1 MKKLRNILG
10 STLTV
15 ALLGSIM
22 AGCAD
27 NNAANNTQNG
37 KENNVPAS
45 QQTTATVEVQPSQ
58 QTTGT
63 ETTNVSYKDG
73 SYTATGSY
81 GTPGGVEDLKVTV
94 TLKDGKITEASFAGT
109 PKGPISKKLQDKFN
123 EGFKEMVVGKP
134 VNGLAL
140 GVVNG
145 SSLTPKG
152 FMDALEKI
160 KSEAAKA

>member
-15 ALLGSIM
+15 ALLGSMM

-27 NNAANNTQNG
+27 NNAANNAQNG
-37 KENNVPAS
+37 KENGTPAS
-45 QQTTATVEVQPSQ
+45 QQTT
-58 QTTGT
+58 GT
-63 ETTNVSYKDG
+63 DTTNVSYKDG
-73 SYTATGSY
+73 SYTAAGSY
-81 GTPGGVEDLKVTV
+81 NTPGGVEDLKVTV
-94 TLKDGKITEASFAGT
+94 VLKDGKITDASFAGT

-134 VNGLAL
+134 VNSLAL

-160 KSEAAKA
+160 KGEAAKA